1 LVSGWA
7 LNISKRKGEKMKMST
22 KLRVL
27 SLLIVVIS
35 AGTLIG
41 CSCYEVNTMRGKVP
55 GIYIRSEMQEA
66 DRAIE
71 AARQAGKDKACPDE
85 FKAAEDARDK
95 AYDVFRSCRTEEGVA
110 LAKKV
115 TAQANAL
122 CPKKEPVAVVPAPA
136 PAPVVQKA
144 PEPVKPPV
152 QEVKTDAR
160 AAAMQALM
168 GEDVYFYYDSAALTP
183 AAQEI
188 LKKHAAILQ
197 KYSDVSITLE
207 GNCDERGTNEYNL
220 ALGERRAESAQKF
233 LTDLG
238 IAASRLKTV
247 SYGEE
252 KPVDPN
258 HNEDAWSKNR
268 RTHLVVD

>member
-1 LVSGWA
+1 
-7 LNISKRKGEKMKMST
+7 MKMTT
-22 KLRVL
+22 KLRFL
-27 SLLIVVIS
+27 SLLIVLIS
-35 AGTLIG
+35 VGALFGCAG
-41 CSCYEVNTMRGKVP
+41 YEVNTMRSKVP

-85 FKAAEDARDK
+85 FKAAEDARSK

-110 LAKKV
+110 LAKKA
-115 TAQANAL
+115 TEQANAL
-122 CPKKEPVAVVPAPA
+122 CPKKEPAKVVPA

-160 AAAMQALM
+160 AAALQALM

-183 AAQEI
+183 AAQEL
-188 LKKHAAILQ
+188 LKKDAAILE

-220 ALGERRAESAQKF
+220 ALGERRAESAKKF
-233 LTDLG
+233 LIDLG

-252 KPVDPN
+252 KPVDTG

-268 RTHLVVD
+268 RTHFVVD

>member
-1 LVSGWA
+1 
-7 LNISKRKGEKMKMST
+7 MKMT
-22 KLRVL
+22 PKLRVL
-27 SLLIVVIS
+27 SLLVLVVLVATFVGC
-35 AGTLIG
+35 AG
-41 CSCYEVNTMRGKVP
+41 YEVNTGRGKVP

-71 AARQAGKDKACPDE
+71 AARQAGKDKICPDE
-85 FKAAEDARDK
+85 FKAAVDARDK

-110 LAKKV
+110 LAKKA
-115 TAQANAL
+115 TEQANAL
-122 CPKKEPVAVVPAPA
+122 CPKKEPVAVAPA

-160 AAAMQALM
+160 AAALQALM
-168 GEDVYFYYDSAALTP
+168 GEDVYYYYDSAALTP
-183 AAQEI
+183 AAQEL
-188 LKKHAAILQ
+188 LKKDAAILA
-197 KYSDVSITLE
+197 KYSDVSVTLE

-220 ALGERRAESAQKF
+220 ALGDRRAESAKKF
-233 LTDLG
+233 LIDLG

-252 KPVDPN
+252 KPVDPG
-258 HNEDAWSKNR
+258 HNEEAWAKNR
-268 RTHLVVD
+268 RVHFVVD